1 MSKKHKHKKWGRKYY
16 LDTRTP
22 EGGSIVICRSP
33 ALHLLH
39 QNKPRSGATM
49 EAFIGEMG
57 INDKWVGEAVDV
69 DFYFDGG
76 KNTHQGTIVKAISRT
91 NAMIE
96 WR

>member
-1 MSKKHKHKKWGRKYY
+1 MGKHKHRKWAKKYNI
-16 LDTRTP
+16 TRTP

-49 EAFIGEMG
+49 EAYIGEMG
-57 INDKWVGEAVDV
+57 LNKEGIGEKIAV
-69 DFYFDGG
+69 DFYFDSG
-76 KNTHQGTIVKAISRT
+76 KNTYQGTIVKAISRT